1 MRESYKPFV
10 ILATAD
16 TRYTGPK
23 EVAESLQAVHGGNWR
38 PVEGCYKGEREPS
51 YLVTLDDS
59 VTLAHCVAIAS
70 ANHQESILLVDE
82 QRQAHLHYI
91 DSGKVEHL
99 GAFVECQPAQAGD
112 AYTIADGRY
121 YHCR

>member
-1 MRESYKPFV
+1 MRDTNLKPFV
-10 ILATAD
+10 IMAVESVYSTPQREAD
-16 TRYTGPK
+16 
-23 EVAESLQAVHGGNWR
+23 SLINAYGGNWR
-38 PVEGCYKGEREPS
+38 PVEGCYKGEREDA
-51 YLVTLDDS
+51 YIVTLEDH
-59 VTLAHCVAIAS
+59 VTLAHCVAIAA
-70 ANHQESILLVDE
+70 ANHQESLLLVDE
-82 QRQAHLHYI
+82 QRRAHLHYI